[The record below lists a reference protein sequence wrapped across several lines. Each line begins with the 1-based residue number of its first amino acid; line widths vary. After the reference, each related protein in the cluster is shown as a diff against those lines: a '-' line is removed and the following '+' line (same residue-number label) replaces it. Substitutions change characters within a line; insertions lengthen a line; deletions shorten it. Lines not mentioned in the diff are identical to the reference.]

1 MRVLSLFLTLA
12 RSRGFSAGV
21 LFLTEDPQALDK
33 PKRNLQKGIVEFLTE
48 SALFREFLRL
58 MTCLYGRNLE
68 NTKALRKSVHNPA
81 TEALGSTSSLLSEA
95 PSPWALSGVQSSPPQ
110 FSFSVMSACGGWNSQ
125 TTPEPHVLLECGQDL
140 FLDSHDCGGGLP
152 AEVITSQSVELTR
165 VELPR
170 GGPALIRCAPQRGL
184 RPGRKEVRHVLL
196 PCDDIACHR
205 VLRAGAQQG
214 ASGACG
220 LRAAPAA
227 GREVSQPRGRDP
239 AGSV

>member
-68 NTKALRKSVHNPA
+68 NTKALRKSAHNSA

-110 FSFSVMSACGGWNSQ
+110 FSFSVLSACGGWKSQ
-125 TTPEPHVLLECGQDL
+125 TTPEPHVLLECGRDL
-140 FLDSHDCGGGLP
+140 FLDSRDCGGGLP
-152 AEVITSQSVELTR
+152 AEVMTSPVSGADQ
-165 VELPR
+165 
-170 GGPALIRCAPQRGL
+170 GGASPGWTCPHQV
-184 RPGRKEVRHVLL
+184 RPSKGS
-196 PCDDIACHR
+196 A
-205 VLRAGAQQG
+205 AGAEGSQTR
-214 ASGACG
+214 ASA
-220 LRAAPAA
+220 
-227 GREVSQPRGRDP
+227 V
-239 AGSV
+239 